1 MINRKEFSAG
11 GICHMICEAN
21 LPDLPDGKAGTRIK
35 KILQELSETVLR
47 SAEQALPSLSRQYEE
62 DPDPKKA
69 FRHRPL
75 SLSIDF
81 FLEEEAHVYRIPWV
95 LRLSRAGRILFQ
107 KNGEARFD
115 KRSGYLLGKRKTKK
129 PKHHTKNAA
138 KTANSR

>member
-1 MINRKEFSAG
+1 MQNSKERRMEKDGRCFLTVN
-11 GICHMICEAN
+11 CH
-21 LPDLPDGKAGTRIK
+21 LPDLPDGKAGARIK
-35 KILQELSETVLR
+35 KILQDLSETVLR

-75 SLSIDF
+75 SLSLDF
-81 FLEEEAHVYRIPWV
+81 FLEEEARVYRIPWV
-95 LRLSRAGRILFQ
+95 LRLSRAGRILSQ

-129 PKHHTKNAA
+129 QKNDA
-138 KTANSR
+138 KADNR

>member
-21 LPDLPDGKAGTRIK
+21 LPELPESKAGMRMQQVLL
-35 KILQELSETVLR
+35 KIRKTFFLC
-47 SAEQALPSLSRQYEE
+47 AEEALPAIAQQYEADR
-62 DPDPKKA
+62 DPQKHL
-69 FRHRPL
+69 RHRPL
-75 SLSIDF
+75 SLSLDF

-138 KTANSR
+138 KTANSL